1 MNTIK
6 KDLVSL
12 FGDECF
18 VYMNHTYITS
28 NYSLNCILRQ
38 SLPTVSSQYEQLLI
52 DNNIAYN
59 KLENNL
65 CEIYDENCYEFEE
78 ITLPVYVFNPLKKCY
93 TYTGKSHTKRA
104 LSEETLIA
112 AQAVE
117 RTIQAL
123 IHDAKLKDLSEEI
136 KSLLDN
142 HEIIF
147 IAASAASKKKAFEIR
162 SFSRGLLEKYRYY
175 TTMVF
180 SNSGSL
186 LGYILLDLAKAEGKS
201 VLDMEVPENLIGR
214 VIGAGGRN
222 IKSLVTEINYEANLH
237 ISRINVHKI
246 TSE

>member
-6 KDLVSL
+6 KDLVSPL
-12 FGDECF
+12 DEECF
-18 VYMNHTYITS
+18 VYLNNNYTTS
-28 NYSLNCILRQ
+28 SYSLATKLLQ

-59 KLENNL
+59 KLEGNL
-65 CEIYDENCYEFEE
+65 CEIYDENHYEFEE
-78 ITLPVYVFNPLKKCY
+78 ITLPVYVFHPLKKCY
-93 TYTGKSHTKRA
+93 TYTGKSHTERV
-104 LSEETLIA
+104 LSYETLIA
-112 AQAVE
+112 TQPVE
-117 RTIQAL
+117 RTIKAL

-175 TTMVF
+175 TTIVF
-180 SNSGSL
+180 SNSGYL
-186 LGYILLDLAKAEGKS
+186 LGYILLDLAKAETKS
-201 VLDMEVPENLIGR
+201 VLDMDAPEHLIGR
-214 VIGAGGRN
+214 IIGAGGGN
-222 IKSLVTEINYEANLH
+222 IKSLVNTINNATHIH